1 MSGKGGSMV
10 ESGAEKYQGIRG
22 KPCLYQVSQVTT
34 KVLPWEPHI
43 KMVRIHALR
52 VIVENT

>member
-10 ESGAEKYQGIRG
+10 GSGAEKYQGIRG
-22 KPCLYQVSQVTT
+22 KPCLYQVSQVTA
-34 KVLPWEPHI
+34 KVLPWEPHSN
-43 KMVRIHALR
+43 MVRIYALG